1 MARTMEAVERRT
13 VDERVWF
20 VPRWRGRP
28 LSFEKVHT
36 VEQTQHETFAPQ
48 ECPDCHALAADLEA
62 HKQWHSRLVHDIATA
77 VDRDV
82 TRRVGAQ

>member
-1 MARTMEAVERRT
+1 MRVGRRI
-13 VDERVWF
+13 VDEGSGSCHGGEADPISSR
-20 VPRWRGRP
+20 RY
-28 LSFEKVHT
+28 ST
-36 VEQTQHETFAPQ
+36 VEQTQHGTSARQ

-82 TRRVGAQ
+82 KRRVEAQ